1 MARLLSTAV
10 VLALLAATAVAFAIT
25 EGAKVEKSPIY
36 GTDVTKVFSP
46 NCPQPCKN
54 GGQVTADVKFRLRK
68 RERVEVTIQDSDGN
82 RVATLV
88 SGRTFAPRKKLDFVW
103 SGITSS
109 GLLVPDGI
117 YTPIVKL
124 PHRTF
129 ELPNPIRLD
138 TKPPVVTVHHQFPVF
153 SPDGDGH
160 NDTVRVPYRVNEP
173 ARGILLVGK
182 QRVLLTYR
190 KPLIG
195 SVVWDGKL
203 PVDKTKVR
211 KPVKPGRYVLSIS
224 AQDEAGNV
232 AKPIPFAI
240 AQVRYVVLARDR
252 VVVKPGGAFA
262 LRVSTDSPAV
272 HWTLH
277 GRSGVEQRGTLH
289 FHAPKAPGVYRLYV
303 YAAGHA
309 DSTVVVVA

>member
-1 MARLLSTAV
+1 LPRLISTAV

-68 RERVEVTIQDSDGN
+68 RERVEVTIQDSGGN

-103 SGITSS
+103 TGITSS
-109 GLLVPDGI
+109 GLLVPDGV

-129 ELPNPIRLD
+129 ELPNAIRLD

-160 NDTVRVPYRVNEP
+160 NDTVRVPYRVNKP
-173 ARGILLVGK
+173 ARGILLVDK

-190 KPLIG
+190 KPLAG
-195 SVVWDGKL
+195 SLVWDGKL
-203 PVDKTKVR
+203 NG

-240 AQVRYVVLARDR
+240 AQVRYVVLARKR

-262 LRVSTDSPAV
+262 IRVSTDSPTV
-272 HWTLH
+272 RWKLH
-277 GRSGVEQRGTLH
+277 GRSGVEKRGTLH
-289 FHAPKAPGVYRLYV
+289 FHAPKSPGVYHLYV
-303 YAAGHA
+303 YAAGHGA
-309 DSTVVVVA
+309 STAVVVA

>member
-1 MARLLSTAV
+1 MTRLLSTAV

-46 NCPQPCKN
+46 NCPQPCKD

-88 SGRTFAPRKKLDFVW
+88 SGRTFAPRKQLDFVW

-109 GLLVPDGI
+109 GLLVPDGV

-138 TKPPVVTVHHQFPVF
+138 TKPPVVNVHHQFPVF

-160 NDTVRVPYRVNEP
+160 NDTVSVPYSVNKP
-173 ARGILLVGK
+173 ARGILRVNG
-182 QRVLLTYR
+182 QQVLLTYR
-190 KPLIG
+190 KPLKG
-195 SVVWDGKL
+195 VLVWNGKL
-203 PVDKTKVR
+203 DG
-211 KPVKPGRYVLSIS
+211 KPVKAGRYVLSIS

-262 LRVSTDSPAV
+262 IRVSTDSPTV
-272 HWTLH
+272 HWTMH
-277 GRSGVEQRGTLH
+277 GRSGVEKRGTLH
-289 FHAPKAPGVYRLYV
+289 FHAPKRPGVYRLYV
-303 YAAGHA
+303 SAAGHA
-309 DSTVVVVA
+309 DSTAVVVG